1 MSLSR
6 EQREGATLGFLESV
20 MRLFGR
26 AEAVRPPHAAEAVR
40 PAGFHAGLEAA
51 LDELNRRIEEQR
63 RAAAARGVADSD
75 DGSRHGTGQERAEER
90 QHRMEA
96 AHRAI
101 REDIEA
107 MHARF
112 ETGIAGADLVQ
123 IAAGLRELAV
133 DSSKGR
139 NSHELLP
146 RARYSIGERFRREAG
161 ELAVARLIALMK
173 ARGLE
178 WPDPMHHRPGAPPEE
193 ERARARRLGDV
204 RAAFLAQDFERAAD
218 GVLGVVRGWGSDYPD
233 RGTPLWEETVL
244 EAVAGAFRGRLVQ
257 TFIDVVRRDREQIME
272 RMDETIGAQ
281 LASLQSVLA
290 DGVHSIEQ
298 ANHAVSGCLRVI
310 DEVLPELA
318 WAHVRSVLPEARD
331 AR

>member
-1 MSLSR
+1 MSR
-6 EQREGATLGFLESV
+6 EEREGAGLGFLDSV
-20 MRLFGR
+20 MRLFR
-26 AEAVRPPHAAEAVR
+26 ATEEVRPQHAAEAAQ
-40 PAGFHAGLEAA
+40 PAGFHTGLEAA
-51 LDELNRRIEEQR
+51 LNELNQRIEDQR
-63 RAAAARGVADSD
+63 RAAAARGAAGSD
-75 DGSRHGTGQERAEER
+75 AGLPHGIEQERAEAR

-112 ETGIAGADLVQ
+112 GTGIAGADLVPL
-123 IAAGLRELAV
+123 AAGLRELAA
-133 DSSKGR
+133 DSSQGR
-139 NSHELLP
+139 DSHELLP
-146 RARYSIGERFRREAG
+146 RARYAIGERFRREAG
-161 ELAVARLIALMK
+161 ELAVAHLIALMK

-257 TFIDVVRRDREQIME
+257 AFIDVVRRDRDQIME
-272 RMDETIGAQ
+272 RMDEAIGAQ
-281 LASLQSVLA
+281 LASLQSILA
-290 DGVHSIEQ
+290 GGVHSIEQ
-298 ANHAVSGCLRVI
+298 ANQAVSGCLRVI
-310 DEVLPELA
+310 DGVLPELA
-318 WAHVRSVLPEARD
+318 WAHVRAVLPEARGQ
-331 AR
+331 